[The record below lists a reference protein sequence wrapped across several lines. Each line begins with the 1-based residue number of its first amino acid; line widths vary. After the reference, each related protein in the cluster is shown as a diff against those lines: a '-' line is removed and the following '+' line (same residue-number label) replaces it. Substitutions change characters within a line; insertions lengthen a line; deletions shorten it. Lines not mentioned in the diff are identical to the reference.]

1 MLSMSRC
8 LVDDVE
14 VYRSTRLRLISF
26 TISYYFPF
34 LFNPVAC
41 ESCPHIFDFT
51 LPQSSYHA
59 RSTSTRLSPSKIGIR
74 LYSDVTVRNKVEE
87 ESDPYIQPRLEG
99 HHLHTVHQSHVPRTI
114 TELDPTSLKAKYLV

>member
-51 LPQSSYHA
+51 PLPHNSYHT
-59 RSTSTRLSPSKIGIR
+59 RSTSARLSPSINRDSIALGR
-74 LYSDVTVRNKVEE
+74 LHKKQGRRRIETLQWKC
-87 ESDPYIQPRLEG
+87 
-99 HHLHTVHQSHVPRTI
+99 QSNIVSTRMTW
-114 TELDPTSLKAKYLV
+114 